1 MGFSQPIVLQAI
13 GVNSHDIRE
22 MAHRL
27 GLEAASTDGAAAGMG
42 TMSATPLPS
51 EAAGAGPRIL
61 MLLSDPSE
69 TEIEKAVKPPIS
81 AGLEVIDIAAAGE
94 EADTSLGQEF
104 MPLLDQYQMQL
115 SLSAA
120 TAYDSNVARIFCQAL
135 AERAAPPKC
144 DWPMLQIA
152 VHEALANAVIHGSL
166 EVGSFSRTSLQ
177 EFETYNKEISTRLK
191 DKSFTQRRVTLSAR
205 WDEDEIEIRVQDQG
219 PGFILDRQAGAA
231 NDFASER
238 GLGIIHEA
246 ADLVQI
252 QDGGRRVI
260 FTFAC

>member
-1 MGFSQPIVLQAI
+1 MGFPQPIVLQAI
-13 GVNSHDIRE
+13 GVNSHDVLE

-27 GLEAASTDGAAAGMG
+27 GLEAAATE
-42 TMSATPLPS
+42 SATPRH
-51 EAAGAGPRIL
+51 AKTAGAGPRIL
-61 MLLSDPSE
+61 MLLSDPGE
-69 TEIEKAVKPPIS
+69 PEIEKAVRPPIS
-81 AGLEVIDIAAAGE
+81 AGLEIIDIATAGE
-94 EADTSLGQEF
+94 DADALLGQEF
-104 MPLLDQYQMQL
+104 IPLLDQYQMQL

-120 TAYDSNVARIFCQAL
+120 TAYDSNIARIFCQAL
-135 AERAAPPKC
+135 AERTAQPKC

-166 EVGSFSRTSLQ
+166 EVGSFSRSSPE
-177 EFETYNKEISTRLK
+177 EFETYNNEICTRLD

-205 WDEDEIEIRVQDQG
+205 WDKDEIEIRVQDQG
-219 PGFILDRQAGAA
+219 PGFTLDGQAGAA
-231 NDFASER
+231 NEFASER

-246 ADLVQI
+246 ADSVQI